1 MFAASIMPVRLSAED
16 EERSLAILG
25 RLLLEE
31 IAASGTAEQRRGMLI
46 AIGRRVAALMPLG
59 AKTDLA
65 AVEERI
71 NGLWAALRWGSVG
84 FEIDDS
90 GIDIVHRGLPT
101 PYQDQLQDWQ
111 DVLPPV
117 LEGAYA
123 AWFSQMSDGVR
134 NLHTRITASK
144 AGQVEF
150 RHGL

>member
-1 MFAASIMPVRLSAED
+1 MFAASILPAQLSAED

-25 RLLLEE
+25 RLLLGE

-46 AIGRRVAALMPLG
+46 AIGRRVASLMLLG
-59 AKTDLA
+59 EKNDLA

-101 PYQDQLQDWQ
+101 PHQDQLQDWQ
-111 DVLPPV
+111 DLLSPV

-123 AWFSQMSDGVR
+123 AWFGQISEGAR
-134 NLHTRITASK
+134 NLHTRMTGSK

>member
-1 MFAASIMPVRLSAED
+1 MFAASILPIEWSAED

-46 AIGRRVAALMPLG
+46 AIGRRVAGLLPLSE
-59 AKTDLA
+59 KTDLA
-65 AVEERI
+65 SVEERI

-90 GIDIVHRGLPT
+90 GIDLVHRSLPMRH
-101 PYQDQLQDWQ
+101 QDQLQDWQ
-111 DVLPPV
+111 DLLPPV

-123 AWFSQMSDGVR
+123 RWFSQINEDAR
-134 NLHTRITASK
+134 NLHTRITAIK

>member
-1 MFAASIMPVRLSAED
+1 MFAASIVPVEWSPEE

-25 RLLLEE
+25 RLLLDE

-46 AIGRRVAALMPLG
+46 AIGRRVAALLPLG
-59 AKTDLA
+59 EKTDLA
-65 AVEERI
+65 AVEKRI
-71 NGLWAALRWGSVG
+71 NGLWAALGWGSVG

-90 GIDIVHRGLPT
+90 GIDIVHRRLPT
-101 PYQDQLQDWQ
+101 CHQDQLQDWQ
-111 DVLPPV
+111 DLLPPV

-123 AWFSQMSDGVR
+123 SWFSQMSEGAN
-134 NLHTRITASK
+134 NLYTRISANK